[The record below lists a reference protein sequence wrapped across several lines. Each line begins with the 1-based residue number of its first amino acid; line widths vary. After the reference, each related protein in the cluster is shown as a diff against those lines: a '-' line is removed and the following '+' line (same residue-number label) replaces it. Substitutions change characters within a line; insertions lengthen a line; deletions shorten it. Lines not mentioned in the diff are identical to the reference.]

1 MGNLRAAALACG
13 VVASCFAGGIGISYI
28 SSDKVSS
35 AKIVAEDVAGDIS
48 PDDAIAKTV
57 KTTST
62 PTTEN
67 AIKTISMTMNAASDS
82 AAKMG
87 ANYKVAADQA
97 TVTTTTAVVTQPVE
111 TTATTVTESQPV
123 VTQAVEPETEPAM
136 QVPIEEVPVVDA
148 AEIVPDETEYVEPAE
163 VVDTIIPEEPVY
175 VEPVTEAP
183 TYVEP
188 VTNAPDSAYSQY
200 ALPITDAEY
209 VLLCNAVANEAGSVW
224 ISETDKAKI
233 VEVIMNRVSSSV
245 YPDTIYDVITQRH
258 QFTGAS
264 SYANLDT
271 FTGAVTESVKSAV
284 LLYFAD
290 PSQFNDG
297 YLYFYGNG
305 SQNIFYK

>member
-1 MGNLRAAALACG
+1 
-13 VVASCFAGGIGISYI
+13 
-28 SSDKVSS
+28 
-35 AKIVAEDVAGDIS
+35 
-48 PDDAIAKTV
+48 
-57 KTTST
+57 
-62 PTTEN
+62 
-67 AIKTISMTMNAASDS
+67 
-82 AAKMG
+82 
-87 ANYKVAADQA
+87 
-97 TVTTTTAVVTQPVE
+97 
-111 TTATTVTESQPV
+111 
-123 VTQAVEPETEPAM
+123 M

-245 YPDTIYDVITQRH
+245 YPDTIYDVITQRY

>member
-67 AIKTISMTMNAASDS
+67 AIKTISMTMNAASNS

-123 VTQAVEPETEPAM
+123 VTQAVERETEPAM

-284 LLYFAD
+284 LLYFSD

>member
-1 MGNLRAAALACG
+1 
-13 VVASCFAGGIGISYI
+13 
-28 SSDKVSS
+28 
-35 AKIVAEDVAGDIS
+35 
-48 PDDAIAKTV
+48 
-57 KTTST
+57 
-62 PTTEN
+62 
-67 AIKTISMTMNAASDS
+67 MNAASDS